1 MNMKPADFIGKA
13 IHEVFGDEGR
23 SIHEVAV
30 DRALVGTNVLYEW
43 NRTVGSEVHW
53 YQTSLSPL
61 YDDAGEVEGIVGVG
75 RDVTSVK
82 RAESALRE
90 SESKYRSLFQ
100 DAAVPIW
107 EEDFSEVKRYIEA
120 ARASGVTDFRDYFE
134 NKPEEVLRCAQAVK
148 IINVNVESLRFF
160 QVGSAEEL
168 VKNLPEY
175 FLDESW
181 EVFREEMIALAQ
193 GRFRFLSEISIRD
206 LNGGR
211 KELLLRLTIPAE
223 SRETFD
229 RVIVSFID
237 ITERSRMDAK
247 LRELSEA
254 VQQSPAS
261 IVITDVDG
269 CIQYV
274 NQTFE
279 VVTGYAREEV
289 LGKNPRILKSGHT
302 SAEEYRKMWETIR
315 QGDVW
320 RGEFRNKRKN
330 GELFWEAATITP
342 IRDSKGRI
350 TRFLGQKEDITQ
362 RKIFEEEIVTSRE
375 LLRQLATSIEKARE
389 EERSEI
395 AREVHDELGQLLSAI
410 KMDVSTLLR
419 RGFEEPANVG
429 EMAVS
434 IYDLIDRGIRAVQ
447 ELAARLRP
455 GILDDLGLVAA
466 LEWQAEDFE
475 RRTGIPCRA
484 QLPKVEP
491 IVGPDLATAIFRI
504 FQELTTNIGRHAQAT
519 AVEVC
524 FEEKDNAVSLQVT
537 DNGIGISPSVV
548 DNSASIG
555 LLGIRERL
563 RPFNGSLEFSTPKSG
578 GTRVTVTIPLGAHLK
593 ISHSEPTDFAG

>member
-1 MNMKPADFIGKA
+1 
-13 IHEVFGDEGR
+13 
-23 SIHEVAV
+23 
-30 DRALVGTNVLYEW
+30 
-43 NRTVGSEVHW
+43 
-53 YQTSLSPL
+53 
-61 YDDAGEVEGIVGVG
+61 
-75 RDVTSVK
+75 
-82 RAESALRE
+82 LRE

-237 ITERSRMDAK
+237 ITERSRMEAK

-269 CIQYV
+269 YIQYV

-289 LGKNPRILKSGHT
+289 LGKNPRFLKSGHT

-315 QGDVW
+315 QGNVW
-320 RGEFRNKRKN
+320 RGEFRNQRKN